1 MPKYFFHMAT
11 KDQQVTDEVGRTF
24 DSLSDAHMHAVGV
37 IYRSCA
43 HLQSKDTEGWMINVA
58 DASGRVS
65 LAVLFPRHS
74 VSRTW
79 QSFYTPPPPLFDGVV
94 GDHGARQL
102 SFERAIK

>member
-11 KDQQVTDEVGRTF
+11 KDQQITDKLGRSL
-24 DSLSDAHMHAVGV
+24 DSLSDAHMHAVSL

-58 DASGRVS
+58 DASGRVL
-65 LAVLFPRHS
+65 LAVLFPHRY

-79 QSFYTPPPPLFDGVV
+79 RSYYTPPALFDEAVPSSGRPN
-94 GDHGARQL
+94 D
-102 SFERAIK
+102 